1 MNIRIEDISLEK
13 LLPQKPP
20 FIMIDKLVSSDD
32 VASVSEF
39 EIREDN
45 IFFNDGCLAASGM
58 VENIA
63 QTCAAG
69 IGYQNLNRGEAV
81 KIGVIG
87 AVSNMNILR
96 LPRKGERITTTVEY
110 VEEVFQMTLFKAII
124 KSGDEELANAS
135 IKTALTD
142 VDAK

>member
-1 MNIRIEDISLEK
+1 MNNKIEDISLDE
-13 LLPQKPP
+13 LLPQNPP
-20 FIMIDKLVSSDD
+20 FVMIDKLVSSDD

-45 IFFNDGCLAASGM
+45 IFFHDGCLTAAGM

-69 IGYQNLNRGEAV
+69 IGYQKRGRGESV

-96 LPRKGERITTTVEY
+96 LPQKGERIITTVEY
-110 VEEVFQMTLFKAII
+110 VEEVFQMTLFKATI

-142 VDAK
+142 VDAQ

>member
-1 MNIRIEDISLEK
+1 MKAIEDITLKE
-13 LLPQKPP
+13 LIPQRPP
-20 FIMIDKLVSSDD
+20 FVMIDRLVSCDM
-32 VASVSEF
+32 VVTVTEL
-39 EIREDN
+39 EVREDN
-45 IFFNDGCLAASGM
+45 IFVADGHLTAEGLM
-58 VENIA
+58 ENIA

-69 IGYQNLNRGEAV
+69 IGYQNLSRGEAV

-87 AVSNMNILR
+87 AVNNMNILR